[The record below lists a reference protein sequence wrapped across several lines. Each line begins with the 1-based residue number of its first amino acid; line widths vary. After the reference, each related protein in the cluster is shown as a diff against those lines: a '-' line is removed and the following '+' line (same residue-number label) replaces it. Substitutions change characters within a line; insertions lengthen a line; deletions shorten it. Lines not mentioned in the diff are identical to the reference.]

1 MFGWGGWDRGLRQEG
16 GREDLR
22 VPASSCRPCRR
33 KNGAWGS
40 IPGFVLTQTVT
51 LGESLANYGKLKNN
65 SLHKS
70 IPAQAPTEKGQ
81 TVGGV
86 GLMA

>member
-1 MFGWGGWDRGLRQEG
+1 MFGWGSWDRGLRQEG